1 MRNILIVCACAALA
15 ATAFAGCK
23 KGIAVECNTKMR
35 DVAVQNKDL
44 GASFTVSCP
53 ADCQG
58 GSIWGT
64 DTYTTDS
71 SVCMAGIHAG
81 AITKEKGG
89 AVKVTVVKSL
99 EAYTGSERNGVTTS
113 NWGTSW
119 GDTAFQVSK

>member
-1 MRNILIVCACAALA
+1 MRNILIVCACVSLA
-15 ATAFAGCK
+15 AAAFGGCK

-81 AITKEKGG
+81 VITKEKGG

-99 EAYTGSERNGVTTS
+99 ETYTGSERNGITTS

>member
-1 MRNILIVCACAALA
+1 MRNILIVCACVSLA
-15 ATAFAGCK
+15 AAAFGGCK

-81 AITKEKGG
+81 IITKEKGG

-99 EAYTGSERNGVTTS
+99 ETYTGSERNGITTS